1 MGAADVIGIEDE
13 GRYTTVRTA
22 DGGEYGADAVL
33 IASGSIYRRLD
44 VPGEADFIGAGIH
57 FCATCDAAF
66 YKDTEEILVVGGGNS
81 PAEEGIFLTRFAR
94 KVTIVTIGPDLTAS
108 EILKQKISEQ
118 AAIEV
123 ITNSTVEEFKG
134 DGHLESVVIKN
145 SETMA
150 TRELNPNG
158 VFVFIGL
165 TPNTQYIVDGPIR
178 LNEAGFVETDG
189 QLQTSL
195 PGVFAA
201 GDVRLGSTKQAA
213 SAAGEGATAELMVRD
228 YLRKRSSLA
237 A

>member
-1 MGAADVIGIEDE
+1 MADVPYPLVYGTI
-13 GRYTTVRTA
+13 RVLTA
-22 DGGEYGADAVL
+22 DGGEYGADTVL
-33 IASGSIYRRLD
+33 IASGSTYRRLD
-44 VPGEADFIGAGIH
+44 VPGEDDFIGAGVH
-57 FCATCDAAF
+57 FCATCDDAF
-66 YKDTEEILVVGGGNS
+66 YKDAAEILVVGGGNS
-81 PAEEGIFLTRFAR
+81 AAEEGIFLTRFAR
-94 KVTIVTIGPDLTAS
+94 KVTIVTNGPDLTAS
-108 EILKQKISEQ
+108 EILRQKVSEQ

-134 DGHLESVVIKN
+134 EGRLESVVIKN

-150 TRELNPNG
+150 TRELTPNG

-165 TPNTQYIVDGPIR
+165 TPNTQYLTDGPIQLR
-178 LNEAGFVETDG
+178 EAGFVETDG
-189 QLQTSL
+189 QLQSSL

-213 SAAGEGATAELMVRD
+213 SAAGDGATAALMIRD